1 MTPCVSSGVPCTAT
15 EDGVTIS
22 PAAPRPARIR
32 TFGDH
37 RVAMSFAVTGLRCE
51 GVVIEHAE
59 VCSKTFPDYF
69 GVLGGLVAELTK

>member
-1 MTPCVSSGVPCTAT
+1 
-15 EDGVTIS
+15 
-22 PAAPRPARIR
+22 
-32 TFGDH
+32 
-37 RVAMSFAVTGLRCE
+37 MSFAVTGLRCE